1 MSITQSNIAS
11 QTLANLTYQFTLYDF
26 LIKHKIKFINVYQY
40 YNDKGK
46 KVYDGMWAGWH
57 NYTFDDLV
65 KERDRRGTCQQ
76 NSHFIR
82 LEDTDFLVIDI
93 DIDKDAPEHE
103 EMIDEL
109 VDTYGGGVEF
119 TSFSGKTH
127 IWVKKHPDDKN
138 KKNIVPWKVT
148 PKGNVDLGINPSSTF
163 LFIITLT

>member
-1 MSITQSNIAS
+1 MSVTQSNIAS
-11 QTLANLTYQFTLYDF
+11 QTLVNLTYQFTLYDF

-46 KVYDGMWAGWH
+46 KVYDGMWTGWH
-57 NYTFDDLV
+57 NNTFDDLV
-65 KERDRRGTCQQ
+65 KERDRRGGTCQQ

-82 LEDTDFLVIDI
+82 LEDTDFVVIDI

-109 VDTYGGGVEF
+109 VDTYGCGVEF

-138 KKNIVPWKVT
+138 KKNIS
-148 PKGNVDLGINPSSTF
+148 PKCSKNIVMAVM
-163 LFIITLT
+163 